1 MTERKINKMQFS
13 PAEKKQYLNNNLVKI
28 RQAHTDMIKAHKKS
42 RSMIMAS
49 RTQNNSVARKLDHDK
64 LEKLAG
70 KDSEALTTEIDR
82 AMKVAAEDIRQFND
96 MSEADRRIHYSN
108 MIIKDHNYYNKK
120 DSLWNE
126 PHRLHPRN

>member
-1 MTERKINKMQFS
+1 MQFS

-49 RTQNNSVARKLDHDK
+49 RTQNNSVARKLDNDK